1 MTSFGR
7 WDCGVTA
14 EQPGQR
20 HDWPGH
26 HSPERAERTAG
37 IRRVLIVVLALNML
51 VALAK
56 LGYGLQSGSIAMA
69 ADGAQSL
76 LDALSNVVGLVSI
89 AVAARPP
96 DEEHHYGHERYETLA
111 SLFIATMMA
120 MSVLEI
126 VRSAI
131 RSLVAGESPT
141 VSVTSFL
148 VLAATMTVNLA
159 VAWWENRKAIQ
170 YRSDFLAADARHTL
184 SDVLVS
190 SGVILGLVAVRAGFE
205 RADGIISIVI
215 AGVIAWTAWTI
226 LRDASLVLTDAAQ
239 TDSRKVMEAILQTA
253 GVETAHKLRVRSSG
267 TRVLVEVDIT
277 VEPSMRVDQA
287 HDVAT
292 SVERSVK
299 RVAGA
304 HAQALVHVEPAIAPH
319 TRPDRLFGDV
329 QVALTDDAH
338 DTTKQ

>member
-1 MTSFGR
+1 
-7 WDCGVTA
+7 V
-14 EQPGQR
+14 
-20 HDWPGH
+20 
-26 HSPERAERTAG
+26 
-37 IRRVLIVVLALNML
+37 
-51 VALAK
+51 
-56 LGYGLQSGSIAMA
+56 
-69 ADGAQSL
+69 QSL
-76 LDALSNVVGLVSI
+76 LDGLSNVVGLVSI

-131 RSLVAGESPT
+131 RNLVAGESPT
-141 VSVTSFL
+141 VGAMSFL
-148 VLAATMTVNLA
+148 VLGATMTVNLA
-159 VAWWENRKAIQ
+159 VAWWEDRKAKQ
-170 YRSDFLAADARHTL
+170 YRSEFLAADARHTL

-190 SGVILGLVAVRAGFE
+190 SGVILGLIAVRAGFP
-205 RADGIISIVI
+205 RADSIISIVI

-239 TDSRKVMEAILQTA
+239 TDSRKVMEAILQTD
-253 GVETAHKLRVRSSG
+253 GVETAHKLRVRSTG
-267 TRVLVEVDIT
+267 ARVLVEIDIT

-304 HAQALVHVEPAIAPH
+304 QAQALVHVEPAIAPH

-329 QVALTDDAH
+329 QVALPEDAPG
-338 DTTKQ
+338 TTKP